1 MSAFSVDNTPYK
13 IALVCA
19 EPSGDMLGSGL
30 VKQLLRRYPNAQ
42 IKGIGGELCQAQGLH
57 SWFDMNEL
65 SVMGLFEVIKHLPRL
80 LAIRKSLKQQ
90 LLNFQ
95 PDIYVGVDAPDFNL
109 PIEAFLKNKGIKTV
123 HYVSPTIWAWRESRV
138 HKIKRAADC
147 VMGLFPFEAPVF
159 AKYHVNYEFVGHP
172 MADAIDLSPDKSSA
186 RKRFNLG
193 DNESVVALLPGSRGS
208 EVQQLLPIF
217 LDSLEQMQVIQPN
230 IKAIIPAVNA
240 ARESQILKILAHYP
254 NTVVDNVLVTREV
267 ARTAMIA
274 SDAVLLSSGT
284 ATLEAML
291 CKRPMLSVYKMS
303 GLTYRMM
310 QRLYKPKYFS
320 LPNILAN
327 EPLVPELLQD
337 DVDPSAISHYMVNL
351 LTLSDNLTIDEAN
364 DAYGDVEL
372 IPVKSKG
379 SCLFTIDSNRLTYI
393 LSRFTQLHYNL
404 AHDADNQA
412 ANVVAQYLSQP
423 HSKIVK

>member
-90 LLNFQ
+90 LLDFQ

-159 AKYHVNYEFVGHP
+159 AKYYVNYEFVGHP

-217 LDSLEQMQVIQPN
+217 LDSLEQMQVNQPN

-240 ARESQILKILAHYP
+240 ARESQILKILAQYP
-254 NTVVDNVLVTREV
+254 NTVIDNVLVTREV

-337 DVDPSAISHYMVNL
+337 DVDPIVIS
-351 LTLSDNLTIDEAN
+351 
-364 DAYGDVEL
+364 
-372 IPVKSKG
+372 
-379 SCLFTIDSNRLTYI
+379 
-393 LSRFTQLHYNL
+393 
-404 AHDADNQA
+404 
-412 ANVVAQYLSQP
+412 QYLSLI
-423 HSKIVK
+423 HI